1 MPSCLPHLSPLQ
13 ALATI
18 KPNRHR
24 LHQGEEH
31 EELEVD
37 EMEVGGGAE
46 MSVNDTSGQRQR
58 NRLVC
63 IKKYLMGT

>member
-1 MPSCLPHLSPLQ
+1 MGWEK
-13 ALATI
+13 AGAGGAGGT
-18 KPNRHR
+18 
-24 LHQGEEH
+24 E
-31 EELEVD
+31 EVD

-63 IKKYLMGT
+63 IKKYLMDT